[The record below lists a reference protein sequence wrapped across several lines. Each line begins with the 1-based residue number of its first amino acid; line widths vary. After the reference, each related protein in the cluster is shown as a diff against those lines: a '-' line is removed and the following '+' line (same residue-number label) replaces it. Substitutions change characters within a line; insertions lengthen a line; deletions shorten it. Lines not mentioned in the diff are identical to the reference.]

1 VINGLE
7 IQLKEMEVV
16 SLTRKS
22 NGGFYISEEVGF
34 EPEVKPSNKNKG
46 DKKDGKKESN
56 KQKQKK

>member
-1 VINGLE
+1 
-7 IQLKEMEVV
+7 MV

-22 NGGFYISEEVGF
+22 SGGFYISEEVGF
-34 EPEVKPSNKNKG
+34 EPEVKLSNKNKG

>member
-1 VINGLE
+1 
-7 IQLKEMEVV
+7 MV

-46 DKKDGKKESN
+46 DKKDDKKESN

>member
-1 VINGLE
+1 
-7 IQLKEMEVV
+7 MEVV
-16 SLTRKS
+16 SLIQRS

-34 EPEVKPSNKNKG
+34 KPDVKPSNKNKG